1 MGMYERPLRFLCYNT
16 VLMRKS
22 FHIGAGIA
30 FLLLCGGFGFY
41 AMHSLAHEPSTL
53 WGVGDTD
60 TDQGEATAEDPR
72 VYAAAAAD
80 SAGAPKVSY
89 QVSSSTPQF
98 VLLSFDGSKSVAMLD
113 DTLAFETKMA
123 SEGKPLHFTYFI
135 NAAYFLTKSNAGLYQ
150 GPEHARGV
158 SAIGFSNSAADIPLR
173 IAQFNKAYAMGNEI
187 GSHSVGHFN
196 GRGWSFDEWK
206 QEFDSFAS
214 LMTNVQKNNP
224 SQAIDAPTFLG
235 SIRGFRAPEL
245 GVNANLYKALQSE
258 HYTYDGSGVGAMYR
272 WPKQDADGI
281 WHIPLGTIF
290 VGPNKSPSISM
301 DYSLWML
308 QSGAKNV
315 ATKGTPLWNTYFN
328 EVESAYMDYF
338 NTNYH
343 GTRAPVVI
351 GHHFSLWNDGVYWE
365 AMKAFAEQ
373 VCGQPHVQC
382 VTFSTLVDYLN
393 TTGAPTIVQK

>member
-1 MGMYERPLRFLCYNT
+1 
-16 VLMRKS
+16 MRKTYQV
-22 FHIGAGIA
+22 GVGIA
-30 FLLLCGGFGFY
+30 FLLLCTGFGLY
-41 AMHSLAHEPSTL
+41 TVHTHMAQSSSVWSLRD
-53 WGVGDTD
+53 GDI
-60 TDQGEATAEDPR
+60 DQGEEAAEDPR
-72 VYAAAAAD
+72 VYSAAAAATA
-80 SAGAPKVSY
+80 STPKVSY

-98 VLLSFDGSKSVAMLD
+98 VLLSFDGSKSVDMLN

-135 NAAYFLTKSNAGLYQ
+135 NAAYFLTKSTANLYQ
-150 GPEHARGV
+150 GPGHSRGV
-158 SAIGFSNSAADIPLR
+158 SAIGFSDSTHDIAAR
-173 IAQFNKAYAMGNEI
+173 VRAFNTAYAAGNEI
-187 GSHSVGHFN
+187 GSHSAGHFN
-196 GRGWSFDEWK
+196 GAQWSFDEWK

-214 LMTNVQKNNP
+214 LMANVQQNNA
-224 SQAIDAPTFLG
+224 SQKIDAPIFLD

-245 GVNANLYKALQSE
+245 GVNANLYKVLQDE
-258 HYTYDGSGVGAMYR
+258 HFTYDGSGVGAMYR
-272 WPKQDADGI
+272 WPKQDTNGI

-393 TTGAPTIVQK
+393 TTGAPTMVSQYPTTSR